1 MEPGL
6 INTAGRKENG
16 RMKTLSSLVD
26 EGSADMS
33 KKKLILIGM
42 GVMLLFIVGLLV
54 WQGQHQTTSSRPT
67 EGPTAGDTGAAVQVM
82 KPERRDMKLD
92 LSVPGNVSPLYQA
105 TLYGKVSGYLKWVG
119 FDKGD
124 TVKKG
129 QLLAVI
135 DAPEVEDRYQQ
146 AQADYAMKKITAER
160 LQNVW
165 KENKDVIAKQ
175 DVDLAEAAAQGA
187 KHMRDSQRTLLEYTK
202 VYAPFNGT
210 ITARFADPGALI
222 QSATGSSTGAV
233 PLFTIMDMET
243 VRVYVS
249 VPQEMAYMAKAG
261 VPAVLS
267 IGEVRDRKFTG
278 SITRTTEA
286 LDPATRT
293 LLVEIDLPNAEH
305 ELQPGTFVNVTLSL
319 RQHENALAVPPAAIV
334 SGGDRESKFVF
345 VVQDN
350 TAHRTAIKTGIDDG
364 LWIEIVEGLTGNEDI
379 VVVGKAGLND
389 GQPVHASAYNLPTG
403 KPARQ
408 KT

>member
-1 MEPGL
+1 
-6 INTAGRKENG
+6 
-16 RMKTLSSLVD
+16 
-26 EGSADMS
+26 MS

-42 GVMLLFIVGLLV
+42 GIMLLFIVGLLV
-54 WQGQHQTTSSRPT
+54 LQGQHQATSSRPT
-67 EGPTAGDTGAAVQVM
+67 ENDTGSTGAAVQVM
-82 KPERRDMKLD
+82 KPQRQDMALT
-92 LSVPGNVSPLYQA
+92 LSVPGNISPLYQA
-105 TLYGKVSGYLKWVG
+105 TLYGKVSGYLKWIG

-124 TVKKG
+124 KVKKG

-135 DAPEVEDRYQQ
+135 DAPEVEDRYRQ
-146 AQADYAMKKITAER
+146 AEADYAIKKITADR

-187 KHMRDSQRTLLEYTK
+187 KHMRDSQRALLEYTK
-202 VYAPFNGT
+202 VYAPFEGT

-222 QSATGSSTGAV
+222 QSATGSATQAV

-249 VPQEMAYMAKAG
+249 VPQEMAHMAKPG
-261 VPAVLS
+261 VPAVLD
-267 IGEVRDRKFTG
+267 IAEVPDREFKG

-293 LLVEIDLPNAEH
+293 LLVEIDLPNPDH
-305 ELQPGTFVNVTLSL
+305 QLQPGTFINVTLYL
-319 RQHENALAVPPAAIV
+319 QEHPNALAVPPAAIV
-334 SGGDRESKFVF
+334 SGGDKQSKFVF
-345 VVQDN
+345 VAKDG
-350 TAHRTAIKTGIDDG
+350 TAHRTPIKTGIDDG
-364 LWIEIVEGLTGNEDI
+364 RWIEVIDGLTGDEDI

-389 GQPVHASAYNLPTG
+389 GQAVRVSAYNLPSG

-408 KT
+408 KM